1 MQNFLYK
8 LEKSFAILG
17 LLFFSGA
24 FGEALPALI
33 SPIRYLVWGGSI
45 ALILLRWRSSLHTA
59 RRDIIL
65 WILSVIILLSFLWS
79 HLPAFTIRDNREV
92 IQMACFGLYFA
103 ARYTIKEQIYLVAWT
118 LGIGAIGS
126 IIFALAV
133 PSVGIHQL
141 DHPGAW
147 KGLYGYKN
155 NLGSMM
161 VLSAFTFFLLPIR
174 YTNRFYKWAGF
185 GLSIA
190 VMLLSTSKTS
200 LVVSILIIAILVFYR
215 NFRWE
220 GKVTVF
226 FLDIFILGLASLVL
240 LVFTNWVEL
249 LTTLGKDPTL
259 TGRTPMWGVAFM
271 RLMDKPL
278 LGYGRGAFWAPGSH
292 YAREAGRAV
301 SNGFVPPHIHN
312 GFIDLALDVGFIGFV
327 LFLISFLIAY
337 SRALKQAYA
346 TDSTENIWYL
356 GFLMFLFMNNMT
368 ESYLLF
374 KSNIYWVLYMTTA
387 LSAMKTYPVFK
398 GFIKKESNVLASTS

>member
-1 MQNFLYK
+1 MRNLLYK
-8 LEKSFAILG
+8 LEQCFAVLG

-24 FGEALPALI
+24 FGQALPALI
-33 SPIRYLVWGGSI
+33 SPIRYLVWAGSI
-45 ALILLRWRSSLHTA
+45 ALIVLRWRSSLHTA
-59 RRDIIL
+59 SRDIIL
-65 WILSVIILLSFLWS
+65 WILSIIILLSFLWS

-92 IQMACFGLYFA
+92 LQMAAFGLYFA
-103 ARYTIKEQIYLVAWT
+103 TRYTVKEQVNLVAWT

-133 PSVGIHQL
+133 PSLGIHQL

-161 VLSAFTFFLLPIR
+161 VLSAFTFFLLPVR
-174 YTNRFYKWAGF
+174 YSQRFYKWAGF
-185 GLSIA
+185 SLSIA
-190 VMLLSTSKTS
+190 LMLLSTSKTS
-200 LVVSILIIAILVFYR
+200 LVVSILIIAILLFYR

-226 FLDIFILGLASLVL
+226 FLDIFILFVSGLVVFVL
-240 LVFTNWVEL
+240 TNWVEL

-259 TGRTPMWGVAFM
+259 TGRTPMWEVAFM

-278 LGYGRGAFWAPGSH
+278 LGFGRGAFWAPGSH

-301 SNGFVPPHIHN
+301 SNGFLPPHIHN
-312 GFIDLALDVGFIGFV
+312 GFIDLALDVGLIGFG
-327 LFLISFLIAY
+327 LFIISFVIAY
-337 SRALKQAYA
+337 SRSLKQAYA
-346 TDSTENIWYL
+346 TDKTENVWYL

-368 ESYLLF
+368 ESYLVF

-387 LSAMKTYPVFK
+387 LSAMKTYPLFQNSIQK
-398 GFIKKESNVLASTS
+398 DSQVLASTS